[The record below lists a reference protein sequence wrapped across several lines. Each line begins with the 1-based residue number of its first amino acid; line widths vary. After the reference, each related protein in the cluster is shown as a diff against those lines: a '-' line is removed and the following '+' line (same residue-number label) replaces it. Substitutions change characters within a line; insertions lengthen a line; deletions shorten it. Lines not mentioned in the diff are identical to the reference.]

1 MALPRTAD
9 RHVERSLNVLTLK
22 CIHTLFNDAV
32 DYQITW
38 Y

>member
-9 RHVERSLNVLTLK
+9 RHVERSLNVLTLQG
-22 CIHTLFNDAV
+22 IHALFNDDV

-38 Y
+38 